1 MHPSTTQI
9 SAGVIEDN
17 PQNLEIARVCLIH
30 QLHAH
35 YQGGWNSGSSF
46 FAWHSAHSDID
57 LDILLVD
64 IHMPKESGIK
74 LYQTVREALPH
85 TKIIAWTADV
95 VPQRVMVYQ
104 QIGFDGMIG
113 KPINTKYFPLQ
124 IQRILAGEAV
134 WEI

>member
-1 MHPSTTQI
+1 MLTTTTQI

-35 YQGGWNSGSSF
+35 YQGGWRSGSSF
-46 FAWHSAHSDID
+46 ITWHSEHLKVGFD
-57 LDILLVD
+57 LLLLD

-74 LYQTVREALPH
+74 LYQELRELLPK

-95 VPQRVMVYQ
+95 VPQRVVLYQ
-104 QIGFDGMIG
+104 QVGFDGMIG
-113 KPINTKYFPLQ
+113 KPINTKRFPLQ

>member
-1 MHPSTTQI
+1 MFTTTTQI

-35 YQGGWNSGSSF
+35 YQGGWRSGQSF
-46 FAWHSAHSDID
+46 ITWHSEHLKVGFD
-57 LDILLVD
+57 LLLLD

-74 LYQTVREALPH
+74 LYQELRELLPK

-95 VPQRVMVYQ
+95 VPQRVVLYQ
-104 QIGFDGMIG
+104 QVGFDGMIG
-113 KPINTKYFPLQ
+113 KPINTKRFPLQ